1 MISAA
6 LSLLL
11 AAPAALPAPLAAPLA
26 ATASWAPQDRI
37 TGRPFATRSE
47 VIARRGMAAT
57 SQPLATQAALDILK
71 AGGSALDAAIAA
83 NAVLGHV
90 EPTGCGIGGDLFA
103 ILWDPKTE
111 KLYGYNGSG
120 RSPKSLTTEALR
132 EVIGDA
138 TSIPKYGPIPV
149 SVPGCVEGWCALHD
163 RFGTLPLEDVLAPA
177 IASAR
182 GGAPI
187 TELIAHYWNLSARR
201 LGKYPGFA
209 DVFLP
214 GGRAPRKGEVFA
226 NPALANTLE
235 SIAKHGRAGFYEGE
249 VAKTLAEFMAE
260 HGGFL
265 TYEDLSTH
273 RGEWVEPVSVNY
285 RGYDVWEL
293 PPNGQ
298 GIAALQMLQIL
309 EGYDIASMGFGS
321 AEYVHVFTE
330 AKKLAFADRARFY
343 ADPSFAPAP
352 VAELISEEYAAKRRE
367 MIGERAMQTD
377 PPGTPEE
384 LNPALEEGDTIYL
397 CTADANGMMVSF
409 IQSNFR
415 GMGSGMAPPTLGF
428 GLQDRGELFDLT
440 PGRPNS
446 YAPGKRPFHT
456 IIPAFVTKDG
466 APHMAFGVMGGATQ
480 PQGHVQ
486 ILVNMIDFG
495 MNLQEAGDAPRI
507 VHTGSS
513 QPTGERMTDGGLLHL
528 ESDYSKKTIQ
538 ELARRGHTVRPRVG
552 IYGGYQ
558 GILVDLEGGVYYGAS
573 ESRKDGQAAGY

>member
-1 MISAA
+1 MIAIA
-6 LSLLL
+6 LTAL
-11 AAPAALPAPLAAPLA
+11 ALPAPLAMP
-26 ATASWAPQDRI
+26 PQDRI

-71 AGGSALDAAIAA
+71 AGGSAVDAAIAA

-90 EPTGCGIGGDLFA
+90 EPTGNGIGGDLFA
-103 ILWDPKTE
+103 IVWDPRTE
-111 KLYGYNGSG
+111 RLHGYNGSG
-120 RSPKSLTTEALR
+120 RSPKGLTREALM
-132 EVIGDA
+132 EAIGDPDA
-138 TSIPKYGPIPV
+138 TSIPKYGPLPV
-149 SVPGCVEGWCALHD
+149 SVPGAVDGWCALHE
-163 RFGTLPLEDVLAPA
+163 RFGALPLDEVLAPA

-187 TELIAHYWNLSARR
+187 TELIAHYWNLSAGR
-201 LGKYPGFA
+201 LKVWPGFSE
-209 DVFLP
+209 VFLP

-235 SIAKHGRAGFYEGE
+235 AIAEGGRAGFYEGR
-249 VAKTLAEFMAE
+249 VARELAAYMAE
-260 HGGFL
+260 NDGFL
-265 TYEDLSTH
+265 TYEDLASH
-273 RGEWVEPVSVNY
+273 RGEWVQPVSVNY

-321 AEYVHVFTE
+321 ADYLHVFTE

-352 VAELISEEYAAKRRE
+352 VEELISEEYAAKRRA
-367 MIGERAMQTD
+367 MIGERAMQKD
-377 PPGTPEE
+377 PPGTPDQ

-397 CTADANGMMVSF
+397 CTADSNGMMVSL
-409 IQSNFR
+409 IQSNYR
-415 GMGSGMAPPTLGF
+415 GMGSGMTPPTLGF
-428 GLQDRGELFDLT
+428 CLQDRGELFDLT

-466 APHMAFGVMGGATQ
+466 APFMTFGVMGGATQ

-495 MNLQEAGDAPRI
+495 MNVQEAGDAPRI

-513 QPTGERMTDGGLLHL
+513 QPTGERMTDGGLVHL
-528 ESDYSKKTIQ
+528 ETGIAPEVVE
-538 ELARRGHTVRPRVG
+538 ELTRRGHRIRRRPG
-552 IYGGYQ
+552 IFGGYQ
-558 GILVDLEGGVYYGAS
+558 GIKVDLEEGVYFGAS

>member
-1 MISAA
+1 MIAIA
-6 LSLLL
+6 LTAL
-11 AAPAALPAPLAAPLA
+11 ALPAPLAMP
-26 ATASWAPQDRI
+26 PQDRI

-71 AGGSALDAAIAA
+71 AGGSAVDAAIAA

-90 EPTGCGIGGDLFA
+90 EPTGNGIGGDLFA
-103 ILWDPKTE
+103 IVWDPRTE
-111 KLYGYNGSG
+111 RLHGYNGSG
-120 RSPKSLTTEALR
+120 RSPKGLTREALM
-132 EVIGDA
+132 EAIGDPDA
-138 TSIPKYGPIPV
+138 TSIPKYGPLPV
-149 SVPGCVEGWCALHD
+149 SVPGAVDGWCALHE
-163 RFGTLPLEDVLAPA
+163 RFGALPLDEVLAPA

-187 TELIAHYWNLSARR
+187 TELIAHYWNLSAGR
-201 LGKYPGFA
+201 LKVWPGFSE
-209 DVFLP
+209 VFLP

-235 SIAKHGRAGFYEGE
+235 AIAEGGRAGFYEGR
-249 VAKTLAEFMAE
+249 VARELAAYMAAND
-260 HGGFL
+260 GFL
-265 TYEDLSTH
+265 TYEDLASH
-273 RGEWVEPVSVNY
+273 RGEWVQPVSVNY

-321 AEYVHVFTE
+321 ADYLHVFTE

-352 VAELISEEYAAKRRE
+352 VEELISEEYAAKRRA
-367 MIGERAMQTD
+367 MIGERAMQKD
-377 PPGTPEE
+377 PPGTPDQ

-397 CTADANGMMVSF
+397 CTADSNGMMVSL
-409 IQSNFR
+409 IQSNYR
-415 GMGSGMAPPTLGF
+415 GMGSGMTPPTLGF
-428 GLQDRGELFDLT
+428 CLQDRGELFDLT

-466 APHMAFGVMGGATQ
+466 APFMTFGVMGGATQ

-495 MNLQEAGDAPRI
+495 MNVQEAGDAPRI

-513 QPTGERMTDGGLLHL
+513 QPTGERMTDGGLVHL
-528 ESDYSKKTIQ
+528 ETGIAPEVVE
-538 ELARRGHTVRPRVG
+538 ELTRRGHRIRRRPG
-552 IYGGYQ
+552 IFGGYQ
-558 GILVDLEGGVYYGAS
+558 GIKVDLEEGVYFGAS